1 MVAGTVQGQVRR
13 EWSPGWAVDV
23 RRTLAVLSR
32 GRFDPTYRVV
42 ADGSVWRTLRTPDGP
57 ATQRISVRP
66 VERIVVG
73 DSWGPG
79 AAWAAEQ
86 LPATL
91 GATDDVAGFDPT
103 LHPVVADQWRRHGA
117 SLRTPAVGSV
127 FEMLVPAVIEQ
138 RVTSGEAR
146 RAWSY
151 LLRRHGSPAPGPAPE
166 GMRVQPSARAWG
178 RVPSWDWHRAGVEA
192 TRWATVARAATVA
205 PALERY
211 STMSCV
217 DARAHLRRVPGV
229 GVWTAAEVAQ
239 RALGDPDAVS
249 FGDFHVAKDVVYA
262 LTGEWGGTDERL
274 AEVLAPWAGHRGRVV
289 RLVGLTG
296 VRRPKRGP
304 RYAPHD
310 FRAM

>member
-1 MVAGTVQGQVRR
+1 MVVAEAVRR
-13 EWSPGWAVDV
+13 VWRPGWPVDV
-23 RRTLAVLSR
+23 RRTLAPLSR
-32 GRFDPTYRVV
+32 GRFDPTFRTKP
-42 ADGSVWRTLRTPDGP
+42 DGAVWRTMRTPRGP
-57 ATQRISVRP
+57 ATQRISVRA
-66 VERIVVG
+66 VERVVVG

-91 GATDDVAGFDPT
+91 GDLDDVEGFDPT
-103 LHPVVADQWRRHGA
+103 RHPMVLDQWRRHGA
-117 SLRTPAVGSV
+117 SLRTPAVGLV

-166 GMRVQPSARAWG
+166 GMRVGPSARAWG
-178 RVPSWDWHRAGVEA
+178 RVPSWDWHRAGVESA
-192 TRWATVARAATVA
+192 RWATVARAATVA
-205 PALERY
+205 PALERCVG
-211 STMSCV
+211 MAGV
-217 DARAHLRRVPGV
+217 DARAQLRRVPGV

-274 AEVLAPWAGHRGRVV
+274 AELLEPWAGHRGRVV

-310 FRAM
+310 FRAI

>member
-1 MVAGTVQGQVRR
+1 MGSATVPTVRR
-13 EWSPGWAVDV
+13 EWRPGWAVDV
-23 RRTLAVLSR
+23 RRTLGVLSR
-32 GRFDPTYRVV
+32 GRFDPTYRVTP
-42 ADGSVWRTLRTPDGP
+42 DGAVWRTMRTPAGP
-57 ATQRISVRP
+57 ATQRIVERR
-66 VERIVVG
+66 VERIIVA

-79 AAWAAEQ
+79 AMWAAEQ

-91 GATDDVAGFDPT
+91 GALDDVDGFDPT

-138 RVTSGEAR
+138 RVTGMEAK
-146 RAWSY
+146 RAWRY
-151 LLRRHGSPAPGPAPE
+151 LLRRHGHPAPGPAPE
-166 GMRVQPSARAWG
+166 GMLVQPSPRAWG
-178 RVPSWDWHRAGVEA
+178 RVPSWEWHRAGVEA
-192 TRWATVARAATVA
+192 ARWTTVARAATVA
-205 PALERY
+205 PALERCLA
-211 STMSCV
+211 MPCA
-217 DARAHLRRVPGV
+217 DARTHLRRVPGI
-229 GVWTAAEVAQ
+229 GVWTAAEIAQ
-239 RALGDPDAVS
+239 RALGDADAVS
-249 FGDFHVAKDVVYA
+249 YGDFHVAKDVVYA

-274 AEVLAPWAGHRGRVV
+274 ADLLEPWAGHRGRVV